1 MENTNIETKAY
12 LFDTFLTKTIIYSSN
27 NFFRKEVKRDSL
39 ELSILDDENF
49 LNDSLKAMSQE
60 DNIFSS
66 PSDFTLSFENFQL
79 EKAFKSLSKKERF
92 VIIMI
97 FCYGLSLD
105 DLSILLS
112 INYKSVSRIKLRA
125 LKKLKDFME
134 GENYGQN

>member
-12 LFDTFLTKTIIYSSN
+12 LFDTFLTKTIIYSYN

>member
-12 LFDTFLTKTIIYSSN
+12 LFDAFLTKTIIYSSN

-39 ELSILDDENF
+39 ELNILDDENF
-49 LNDSLKAMSQE
+49 LNDSIKAMSQE

-79 EKAFKSLSKKERF
+79 EKALKSLSKKERF

-97 FCYGLSLD
+97 FCYSLSLD

-125 LKKLKDFME
+125 LKKLKDFRE

>member
-1 MENTNIETKAY
+1 
-12 LFDTFLTKTIIYSSN
+12 
-27 NFFRKEVKRDSL
+27 
-39 ELSILDDENF
+39 
-49 LNDSLKAMSQE
+49 
-60 DNIFSS
+60 
-66 PSDFTLSFENFQL
+66 
-79 EKAFKSLSKKERF
+79 
-92 VIIMI
+92 MI

>member
-12 LFDTFLTKTIIYSSN
+12 LFDAFLTKTIIYPSN

-39 ELSILDDENF
+39 ELNILDDENF
-49 LNDSLKAMSQE
+49 LNDSIKAMSQE

-79 EKAFKSLSKKERF
+79 EKALKSLSKKERF